1 MEGGLIHLTG
11 KKQREGLFE
20 NITRVMLWISSGSS
34 ANNAPKTCTRPTMLA
49 AR

>member
-20 NITRVMLWISSGSS
+20 NITRVMLRISSGSS
-34 ANNAPKTCTRPTMLA
+34 ANDANKTCTRLTMLA
-49 AR
+49 AC